1 MTQKISGNLHVSND
15 VLADLAGTAAL
26 GCYGVVGMA
35 APSLQDGIAKILPAN
50 RLRRGVIVTP
60 REAGI
65 HVDLYVV
72 IEYGTNITVVSQ
84 NLIDN
89 VTYVLNEFAQVPL
102 DGIEVRVQGI
112 KVRK

>member
-1 MTQKISGNLHVSND
+1 MTQEISGNLHVSND
-15 VLADLAGTAAL
+15 VLADLAGNAATA
-26 GCYGVVGMA
+26 CYGVVGMA

-50 RLRRGVIVTP
+50 RLRRGIVVSAA
-60 REAGI
+60 EHGV

-72 IEYGTNITVVSQ
+72 IEYGTNINTVSR

-89 VTYVLNEFAQVPL
+89 VTYVLTEFAQVPL
-102 DGIEVRVQGI
+102 DGVDVHVQGI

>member
-60 REAGI
+60 ARLASSI
-65 HVDLYVV
+65 IYVV

-102 DGIEVRVQGI
+102 DGIEVHVQGI